1 MSKVRDEKIKLNNM
15 KIFNMLA
22 LMVNLEEKV
31 PDEMKLKESKYNGSE
46 VFEKGTEALDK
57 QKFGVELTHSSLL
70 PFITYFRECM
80 SNSEAENIVIGI
92 IPHSNDR
99 TKNIKFGACEYKDAD
114 FAEISVI
121 TSEKTILMHLNYKN
135 PITQKIGN
143 YVEVKNTSWKVIPA
157 LGIRGNRRK
166 SLIDRVIVTAANM
179 VEQSEN
185 RKFKSKNEFMNYFIH
200 VEAVDPN
207 EITKRIKNE
216 GVLNNFGNLKI
227 LELNHDDMKIKILKM
242 IYNKLKNES
251 LRLSSSGGF
260 DDRTYVEFE
269 VGNNKL
275 SFDMSLNNI
284 RAELEV

>member
-1 MSKVRDEKIKLNNM
+1 MSKVREEKIKYNNV
-15 KIFNMLA
+15 KLFNLLA

-31 PDEMKLKESKYNGSE
+31 PDDMKLKESKYSGSE
-46 VFEKGTEALDK
+46 VFEKGTEALEK

-70 PFITYFRECM
+70 PFITYYRECM

-92 IPHSNDR
+92 IAHSNDR
-99 TKNIKFGACEYKDAD
+99 TKNTKFGACEYKDAD

-135 PITQKIGN
+135 PITKKIGN
-143 YVEVKNTSWKVIPA
+143 YVEVKNTSWKVMPA

-166 SLIDRVIVTAANM
+166 SLIDRVVVTAANM

-185 RKFKSKNEFMNYFIH
+185 RKFKSKNEFIDYFNH
-200 VEAVDPN
+200 VEAIDPK

-216 GVLNNFGNLKI
+216 GVMNNFGNLLLLDI
-227 LELNHDDMKIKILKM
+227 TYDEMKINILIM

-251 LRLSSSGGF
+251 LRLVSSGGF

-275 SFDMSLNNI
+275 SFDMSFNNI